1 MRLKVDG
8 RLAQAES
15 RADLQ
20 SNTCA
25 LYMADVVNSMMILTI
40 FSRTLDRDVC
50 RQFIQR
56 SRTLLSLSWRCSQ
69 TFFEMTI
76 VHPASLL
83 RSKETRELAQTLYCS
98 RYGVHLAHQWSAGD
112 GYVGPTMTT

>member
-1 MRLKVDG
+1 MPLKVDG

-40 FSRTLDRDVC
+40 FSRTHISMCVDSASKAAEHCC
-50 RQFIQR
+50 RFLGGEVRR
-56 SRTLLSLSWRCSQ
+56 S
-69 TFFEMTI
+69 
-76 VHPASLL
+76 
-83 RSKETRELAQTLYCS
+83 S
-98 RYGVHLAHQWSAGD
+98 R
-112 GYVGPTMTT
+112 